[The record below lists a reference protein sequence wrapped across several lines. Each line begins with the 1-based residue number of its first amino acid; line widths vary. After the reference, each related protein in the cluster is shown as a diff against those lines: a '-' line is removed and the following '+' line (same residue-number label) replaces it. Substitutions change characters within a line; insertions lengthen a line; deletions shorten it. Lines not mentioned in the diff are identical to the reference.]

1 MVGAPELA
9 TLFPQLLLIEF
20 ADLFQDLPNA
30 IEILQLLTDLSDL
43 RGMEAGLAGLGTR
56 VIDVEDVLEM
66 AASVGAGRAGNGGGM
81 EGAAL
86 EERAA
91 QERIEWWERSDQLA
105 DAGWA
110 WGDGLSHHLYR

>member
-1 MVGAPELA
+1 MAA
-9 TLFPQLLLIEF
+9 LFPQPLLIEF

-66 AASVGAGRAGNGGGM
+66 AASAGAGRAGNGGGM

-105 DAGWA
+105 DAGRA
-110 WGDGLSHHLYR
+110 WWDGFSLHLYR